1 MSTTPRPETR
11 TAALVSRRVTVAAN
25 PSAIFALL
33 AAPGEHAGL
42 DGTGQ
47 VQGVVEGPE
56 RLEIGSMFR
65 MRMKGYTTTNTVVEF
80 EDDALIAWRHRGR
93 HVWRWRLRAV
103 PEGTEVT
110 ENLQLHRQAGPA
122 AGTADRC
129 PAAGRYRGGQDAHRA
144 AGAVRLSGRAVSTA
158 RHPAL
163 RTQR

>member
-56 RLEIGSMFR
+56 RLELGSVFR
-65 MRMKGYTTTNTVVEF
+65 MRMKGYTTTNTIVEF

-103 PEGTEVT
+103 PGGTEVT
-110 ENLQLHRQAGPA
+110 ETFDYTAKRARRLVRLIGVPRR
-122 AGTADRC
+122 AGTAVDRT
-129 PAAGRYRGGQDAHRA
+129 
-144 AGAVRLSGRAVSTA
+144 LTA
-158 RHPAL
+158 LQARFA
-163 RTQR
+163 